1 MPRPGSG
8 PLSGIVRGMQ
18 AFMQT
23 KQFYEQMES
32 TNLQQE
38 ATRAQLDAFRQ
49 RQADY
54 MSPQDTAQ
62 FQYDEALRRENAV
75 TTQATTRNMGI
86 EQPSDREGFVWRRN
100 PQTRAWEEVKD
111 EAYWFNKQ
119 TERAA
124 TQRGSSAG
132 GYTGQIKPSD
142 MKTLTELMEN
152 SIANLGFTKQNFE
165 GIDGLPEDVLQKAM
179 AQLTGGI
186 YKEINPDTGKE
197 EYRQIPYTDQAG
209 AITTL
214 YAGLLE
220 TDPQILAFARRM
232 EDPSVL
238 RSTIATM
245 ASRRSPLAEIQ
256 REVQRLSFE
265 AVPSEQTGLG
275 EAAERLAAQP
285 IASIESIGPYAKFI
299 AGTMVSDVP
308 GLEDKG
314 TALQDESFRTLLSI
328 NEHNIN
334 KSLEYLKAENFA
346 SGTIQAFIKFLL
358 RTGKLTRGTQGETQ
372 GIPAP
377 NIGSRP

>member
-1 MPRPGSG
+1 MPRPDSG
-8 PLSGIVRGMQ
+8 FLSGILAGVNQ
-18 AFMQT
+18 FKQT
-23 KQFYEQMES
+23 RQYYEQMES

-38 ATRAQLDAFRQ
+38 ATRAQMAAFKQ
-49 RQADY
+49 QQADY
-54 MSPQDTAQ
+54 MSPTAKAEKD
-62 FQYDEALRRENAV
+62 YDEYLRR
-75 TTQATTRNMGI
+75 
-86 EQPSDREGFVWRRN
+86 
-100 PQTRAWEEVKD
+100 
-111 EAYWFNKQ
+111 NKAGEDYKSELAG
-119 TERAA
+119 TERERRRVYWEANGIPEGGVLDPDYNLSWIPGA
-124 TQRGSSAG
+124 GRAGKGSSAG